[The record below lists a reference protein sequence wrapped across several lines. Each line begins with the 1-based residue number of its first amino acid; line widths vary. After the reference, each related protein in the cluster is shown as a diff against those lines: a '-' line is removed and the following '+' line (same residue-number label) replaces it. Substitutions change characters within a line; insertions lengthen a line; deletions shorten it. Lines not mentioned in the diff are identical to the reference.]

1 MAESITLKKLKET
14 FSNSIIETHSFRG
27 DDTALVKRVDILDIC
42 RFLKED
48 PGLSY
53 NFLMD
58 LTAVDYLGKKDMRF
72 EVVYHF
78 YSLKNKQRVRI
89 KVPLSESDPT
99 IDSISSLWAVANWFE
114 RECWDLY
121 GIKFR
126 GHPDLRRILLY
137 EEFEG
142 HPLRKDYPIDKR
154 QPLVLPESET

>member
-1 MAESITLKKLKET
+1 MAESITLKKLKER
-14 FSNSIIETHSFRG
+14 FPNSVIETYVFRG
-27 DDTALVKRVDILDIC
+27 EDTALVKRVDIVEIC

-48 PGLSY
+48 PDLSY

-78 YSLKNKQRVRI
+78 YSLKNKHRVRI
-89 KVPLSESDPT
+89 KVPLAESDPT
-99 IDSISSLWAVANWFE
+99 IDSITSLWSVANWLE

-121 GIKFR
+121 GIKFN

-137 EEFEG
+137 EEFKG

-154 QPLVLPESET
+154 QPLVLPENQA

>member
-1 MAESITLKKLKET
+1 MESITLKKLKER
-14 FSNSIIETHSFRG
+14 FPNSVIETHSFRG
-27 DDTALVKRVDILDIC
+27 DDTAVVKRVDILEIC
-42 RFLKED
+42 HFLKDD
-48 PGLSY
+48 PDLSY

-58 LTAVDYLGKKDMRF
+58 LTAVDYLGKKEMRF

-78 YSLKNKQRVRI
+78 YSLKKKHRVRI

-99 IDSISSLWAVANWFE
+99 IDSLTPLWAVANWFE

-121 GIKFR
+121 GIRFN

-154 QPLVLPESET
+154 QPLVLPEG